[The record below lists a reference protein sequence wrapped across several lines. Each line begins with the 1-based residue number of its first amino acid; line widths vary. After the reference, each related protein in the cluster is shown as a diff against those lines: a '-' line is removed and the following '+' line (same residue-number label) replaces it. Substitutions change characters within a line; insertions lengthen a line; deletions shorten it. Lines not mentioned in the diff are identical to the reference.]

1 MKNKQLLSWV
11 LITIGGAVLG
21 YIVTKKLSDLEPK
34 DTGVKPEVDPALK
47 IYSDD
52 NIEL

>member
-11 LITIGGAVLG
+11 LLTIGGAVLG
-21 YIVTKKLSDLEPK
+21 YIVKEKLDDLKQK
-34 DTGVKPEVDPALK
+34 DTGTKPEVDPALK
-47 IYSDD
+47 IYSDE